1 MRAPRTAAAAAQRG
15 QVATDW
21 LLLVGLVALALSI
34 GADGPIAQFVEAI
47 GEHYGRFTWAVSLP

>member
-1 MRAPRTAAAAAQRG
+1 MRARRTASAATQRG

-34 GADGPIAQFVEAI
+34 GADGPIAQLVDAI
-47 GEHYGRFTWAVSLP
+47 GERYGRFTWAVSLP